1 MGTSVV
7 RGDSLAPADPPL
19 SLLLREADA
28 LEKEREA
35 FGTRGGGGGEGGG
48 GGRSAR
54 SHLSVLGGALI
65 AGRMTDGRAN
75 GREDGARLRGRSGA
89 AGGPTMDRST
99 HARTPWD
106 RAAAGWS
113 SQIMWEGS
121 ASREKG
127 TTGTRAPNR
136 PSSSSS
142 SSPLGGCASKRE
154 REGGRKRKPKKKRAG
169 GSSSSKVVVLHT
181 RLELVTSG
189 LHLR

>member
-1 MGTSVV
+1 
-7 RGDSLAPADPPL
+7 
-19 SLLLREADA
+19 
-28 LEKEREA
+28 
-35 FGTRGGGGGEGGG
+35 
-48 GGRSAR
+48 
-54 SHLSVLGGALI
+54 
-65 AGRMTDGRAN
+65 
-75 GREDGARLRGRSGA
+75 
-89 AGGPTMDRST
+89 MDRST

-154 REGGRKRKPKKKRAG
+154 REGGRKRKPKKREL
-169 GSSSSKVVVLHT
+169 VVVVVVKLLCSI
-181 RLELVTSG
+181 RGSNS
-189 LHLR
+189 